1 MQMEEVVNDE
11 ACAGTEVSQGETT
24 TLPDESADASGE
36 QTDAVNNESVHQ
48 ITEQKSD
55 KLYSHL
61 MVDMETMGCGSD
73 AAIVS
78 IGGVFFDPSSGNTG
92 AEFYQSSDLNH
103 LCRLA

>member
-1 MQMEEVVNDE
+1 MEEVINNE
-11 ACAGTEVSQGETT
+11 AQTGNEVSQGETT
-24 TLPDESADASGE
+24 TMPDESADASGE
-36 QTDAVNNESVHQ
+36 QTDAINNESVHQ
-48 ITEQKSD
+48 IAEQKPD

-61 MVDMETMGCGSD
+61 MVDMETMGCVPD